1 MSRLG
6 TSNDSI
12 SARQRQDDIVFREL
26 LSLPRVV
33 LLLCFGSMINRA
45 GTMVIPFL
53 AIYLADELK
62 TGEAFATLTLSAFGL
77 GSIAAQLIGGS
88 LADRIGRRPVLLLA
102 FGSSAAILPLLAEVR
117 NPYLLMVG
125 IFLFAI
131 VAETYRPATHAM
143 IADVTPP
150 EKRSDAFGLM
160 YVAVNLGFAIAAGVG
175 GLLAESSFRLL
186 FWIDAATCGSFG
198 LLLLLTVPETR
209 RAGEPDDGSIKAQDN
224 AVEEPRNG
232 ALPSESDAARPTPGR
247 LAALLDLAAYRRI
260 VSHGDFIVFC
270 AANVLLAILF
280 MQSVGALPLSMT
292 RVGLGKSDF
301 GQVVMLNGLMIC
313 LLQLGITKLVVP
325 RRRSRM
331 LIAAS
336 LLVGFGFFLN
346 APATLPW
353 HFAISIVVWTIGE
366 MMQAPL
372 VFSVASTFAPA
383 ELRGR
388 YMGFL
393 SMSFSI
399 ATVVGPATGG
409 LLLERLGPFGVWG
422 GCLAVGIGAALLF
435 ARIAGAIDAENAEER
450 AERER
455 REREAGSSDS
465 DAATIA
471 RSQADRG
478 LSASFLPNETQ
489 ASGSDS
495 ESLRS
500 QFPQKI
506 ASISA
511 DE

>member
-1 MSRLG
+1 M
-6 TSNDSI
+6 
-12 SARQRQDDIVFREL
+12 FREL

-150 EKRSDAFGLM
+150 ERRSDAFGLM

-209 RAGEPDDGSIKAQDN
+209 RAAVADHGHDGRDDGV
-224 AVEEPRNG
+224 VEELGNDVPRKG
-232 ALPSESDAARPTPGR
+232 GGSDRPAPGR
-247 LAALLDLAAYRRI
+247 IAALLDLAAYRRI
-260 VSHGDFIVFC
+260 VSHGDFILFC

-313 LLQLGITKLVVP
+313 VLQLGITKLVVP
-325 RRRSRM
+325 RRRSRI

-372 VFSVASTFAPA
+372 VFSVASTLAPA

-435 ARIAGAIDAENAEER
+435 ARIAGTIDAENAEER

-455 REREAGSSDS
+455 RERETGASIS
-465 DAATIA
+465 AAAITD
-471 RSQADRG
+471 RSTADG
-478 LSASFLPNETQ
+478 AAASVFPSPDTQ
-489 ASGSDS
+489 FAGSDS